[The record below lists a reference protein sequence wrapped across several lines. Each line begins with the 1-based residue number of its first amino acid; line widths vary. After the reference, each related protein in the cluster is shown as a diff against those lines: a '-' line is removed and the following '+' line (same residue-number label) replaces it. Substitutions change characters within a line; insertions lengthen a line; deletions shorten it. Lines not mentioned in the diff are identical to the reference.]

1 MSRANDQICR
11 EEVATCPTQAD
22 RNTLRSVVEDLYH
35 GLSRWSIKYAVQI
48 AQAENECNAHGEE
61 HDRVKSD
68 GTSDYQ
74 WDRQ

>member
-1 MSRANDQICR
+1 MSNTSRQEDYDNDCYHD
-11 EEVATCPTQAD
+11 TGPS
-22 RNTLRSVVEDLYH
+22 NTLRSVVEDLYH
-35 GLSRWSIKYAVQI
+35 GLSGWGVEYAVQI
-48 AQAENECNAHGEE
+48 TQAEDEGDAHGEE